1 MNTPIANQ
9 ALSHEQLPHVL
20 DLTHLPLD
28 KQYASVNRLLGLVS
42 TFILAVIIGV
52 IYFQPFFPLPEEL
65 HLRIPFILWALV
77 SISLFITWY
86 KFAADKR
93 KFYALREL
101 DIHYISG
108 LIFCKIVSQPITRI
122 QHVELK
128 RGPIE
133 RRLGL
138 ASLQVFSAGGEM
150 HTFEIPGLPVDT
162 ATKIRHFILQH
173 KAMLTHG

>member
-1 MNTPIANQ
+1 MNTPASNL
-9 ALSHEQLPHVL
+9 ALSHEQLPQIINL
-20 DLTHLPLD
+20 EQQPLD
-28 KQYASVNRLLGLVS
+28 AQYASVNRLIGLAS
-42 TFILAVIIGV
+42 TLVLAVIVGV
-52 IYFQPFFPLPEEL
+52 IYFQPFFTLPLEL
-65 HLRIPFILWALV
+65 YIGIPYIAGAII
-77 SISLFITWY
+77 SISLLITWY
-86 KFAADKR
+86 KYAADKR

-101 DIHYISG
+101 DIHYMSG

-162 ATKIRHFILQH
+162 ATKIRHFVLQH
-173 KAMLTHG
+173 KDMLKNG